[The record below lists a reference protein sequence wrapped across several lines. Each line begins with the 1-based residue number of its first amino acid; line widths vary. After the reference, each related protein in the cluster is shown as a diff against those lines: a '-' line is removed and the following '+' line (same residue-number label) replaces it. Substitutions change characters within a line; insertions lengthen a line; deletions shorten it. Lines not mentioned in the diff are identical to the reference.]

1 MNDYIITNK
10 NIKLYYKMSSSNSVD
25 GDNLSSVNHKN
36 TFMIIPPTNIDDDKT
51 NIDNPIFQDID
62 ISDMEFK
69 IEEEKDDD
77 VSDFHSV
84 QLNSTPDNEI
94 RSRYSSP
101 NNTEQSSPKISAE
114 EYCIV
119 CLFKYCY

>member
-1 MNDYIITNK
+1 
-10 NIKLYYKMSSSNSVD
+10 MSTSNSVD
-25 GDNLSSVNHKN
+25 GDNISSVNPKK
-36 TFMIIPPTNIDDDKT
+36 TFMVIPPTNIDDDKS

-114 EYCIV
+114 
-119 CLFKYCY
+119 

>member
-1 MNDYIITNK
+1 
-10 NIKLYYKMSSSNSVD
+10 MSSSNSVD

-36 TFMIIPPTNIDDDKT
+36 TFMIIPPTNIDDDKS

-62 ISDMEFK
+62 ISDMEFQ
-69 IEEEKDDD
+69 IEDEKEDR

-84 QLNSTPDNEI
+84 QLNSTPDYDI
-94 RSRYSSP
+94 QSRYSSP
-101 NNTEQSSPKISAE
+101 NNTEQSPKNISAE
-114 EYCIV
+114 EYCII